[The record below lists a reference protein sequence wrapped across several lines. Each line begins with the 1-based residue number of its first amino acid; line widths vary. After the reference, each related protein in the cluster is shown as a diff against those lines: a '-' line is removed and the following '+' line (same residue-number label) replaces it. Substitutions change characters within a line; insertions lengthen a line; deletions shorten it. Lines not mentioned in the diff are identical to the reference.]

1 MSNEPVTEDRTD
13 AKLHELLTLY
23 IDDQQFGIPILS
35 VQDVLRELDVTPI
48 PLSDDKIEGAL
59 NLRGRVVTAINVRKK
74 LGLPPSETG
83 KHMSIVVEHNHELYS
98 LMIDRVGDVLRL
110 NYDDFEKAPA
120 TLDPLWNDLTAGIH
134 RLDENL
140 LIVLDVGKILDGVTS
155 KT

>member
-1 MSNEPVTEDRTD
+1 
-13 AKLHELLTLY
+13 
-23 IDDQQFGIPILS
+23 
-35 VQDVLRELDVTPI
+35 
-48 PLSDDKIEGAL
+48 
-59 NLRGRVVTAINVRKK
+59 
-74 LGLPPSETG
+74 
-83 KHMSIVVEHNHELYS
+83 MSIVVEHNHELYS

-110 NYDDFEKAPA
+110 NYNDFEKAPA